1 MNFSLNPVEFVE
13 VDVEKEKAKARE
25 ELGQALGKR
34 LYPASPEGLFLD
46 SLLHMLL
53 QTKALI
59 NDTGQMNLLA
69 YARGEYLDHIGAMFD
84 EVRLGASPAT
94 CRLVFTKNPVLSGE
108 ALLIPEGTRVKSK
121 EGILFATSGALEISK
136 DKTTGTIEAHAL
148 TPGEEGNGI
157 VKGSITS
164 LVDLVPYVA
173 KVENETTTSGGRPR
187 ESDDHYR
194 DRIHEAA
201 EKFST
206 AGPDGSYRYWA
217 RTAHP
222 GLGDVTVSSPNPG
235 EVQIVALMED
245 GEFPNREIL
254 KAIEE
259 KCNDRTIRPL
269 TDRVSVKQP
278 EAVDKRVTVKYWIGK
293 NNEHFLPETKAA
305 IMSALSEFVTW
316 QTTRLGRDYNPDQLV
331 TLLVDAGAKR
341 VELEGDKAFAAL
353 KDTQVVRMNEAKALY
368 QGMEEE

>member
-1 MNFSLNPVEFVE
+1 MIDGLNPVEFVE
-13 VDVEKEKAKARE
+13 VDVEKEKDKARE
-25 ELGQALGKR
+25 ALGAALGKR

-69 YARGEYLDHIGAMFD
+69 YARGEFLDHMGAMFD
-84 EVRLGASPAT
+84 EVRLPASPAT
-94 CRLVFTKNPVLSGE
+94 TRLVFTKNPVLSGE
-108 ALLIPEGTRVKSK
+108 TLLIPEGTRVKSK
-121 EGILFATSGALEISK
+121 EGVVFATSGALEISK
-136 DKTTGTIEAHAL
+136 DKTTGTIDAHAL
-148 TPGEEGNGI
+148 IPGKEGNGI
-157 VKGSITS
+157 IKGSMTS

-173 KVENETTTSGGRPR
+173 KVENVTTTSGGRPR

-206 AGPDGSYRYWA
+206 AGPDGGYRYWA

-222 GLGDVTVSSPNPG
+222 GLGDVTVSSPSPG
-235 EVQIVALMED
+235 KVQIVALMED
-245 GEFPNREIL
+245 GEFPSGEIL

-269 TDRVSVKQP
+269 TDHVTVKEP
-278 EAVDKRVTVKYWIGK
+278 EAVKKRARVKFWIGK

-305 IMSALSEFVTW
+305 IVGALSQFVTW
-316 QTTRLGRDYNPDQLV
+316 QTSRLGRDYNPDQLV
-331 TLLVDAGAKR
+331 TLLVEAGAKR
-341 VELEGDKAFAAL
+341 VEIEGDKDFFAL
-353 KDTQVVRMNEAKALY
+353 KDTQVVRMVEAEALY